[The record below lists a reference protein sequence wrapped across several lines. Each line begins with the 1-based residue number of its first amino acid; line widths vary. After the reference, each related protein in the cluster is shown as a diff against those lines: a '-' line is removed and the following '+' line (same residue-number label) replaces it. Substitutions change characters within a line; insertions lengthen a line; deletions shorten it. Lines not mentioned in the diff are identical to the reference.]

1 MREVKNPE
9 VRKAEIMQAAK
20 KLFYEKGYLNT
31 TTQDIIKSLN
41 ISRGLLYYH
50 FDSKEDILF
59 SIVEKHTEPLLKKFN
74 IIANNKKLTVKEK
87 VKSFLD
93 STIISESSAE
103 QEDYAVHDA
112 IQLPENSFM
121 MDKINHKLSYN
132 MAKCFADIIKEGN
145 EEGILNVEYPEE
157 LSAYLMTA
165 YTFVISD
172 KHFHKNDFE
181 KASKYLKA
189 FKHLIN
195 QTLNSKELLFDL

>member
-189 FKHLIN
+189 FKHLLN

>member
-132 MAKCFADIIKEGN
+132 MAKCFAEIIKEGN
-145 EEGILNVEYPEE
+145 EEGIFVVEYPEE

-172 KHFHKNDFE
+172 KHFHKNDLE
-181 KASKYLKA
+181 KATNYLKA
-189 FKHLIN
+189 FKQLLN
-195 QTLNSKELLFDL
+195 QTLNSKELLF

>member
-59 SIVEKHTEPLLKKFN
+59 SIVEKHTEPLISKFN
-74 IIANNKKLTVKEK
+74 LITNNKKLTVKEK
-87 VKSFLD
+87 VKSFLE

-103 QEDYAVHDA
+103 KEDYAVHDA

-121 MDKINHKLSYN
+121 MDRINHRLSYD
-132 MAKCFADIIKEGN
+132 MAKYFAEIIKEGN
-145 EEGILNVEYPEE
+145 EEGIFNVEYPEE

-172 KHFHKNDFE
+172 KHFHKNDVE
-181 KASKYLKA
+181 KANKYLKA
-189 FKHLIN
+189 FKQLLN